1 MKNDIENEARVLV
14 KLSQGRHQN
23 IIDVIKHGWLQNT
36 GYYFIDM
43 ELCQKT
49 LAHHIQLQKQNSS
62 LPVHFYVGGWHR
74 HFLRAIVEILLS
86 ISLDILLGLKEI
98 HNLKEVHRDLKP
110 QNGAFFPRFRNNIS
124 AFL

>member
-1 MKNDIENEARVLV
+1 MKSDIENEARVLD
-14 KLSQGRHQN
+14 KLSQDRHQN
-23 IIDVIKHGWLQNT
+23 IIDVIKHGWLQNHP

-62 LPVHFYVGGWHR
+62 LPVHFYVNNWHR
-74 HFLRAIVEILLS
+74 HFLRAVIEIILS
-86 ISLDILLGLKEI
+86 ISLDILLGLRAI

-110 QNGAFFPRFRNNIS
+110 ENGAF
-124 AFL
+124 LL